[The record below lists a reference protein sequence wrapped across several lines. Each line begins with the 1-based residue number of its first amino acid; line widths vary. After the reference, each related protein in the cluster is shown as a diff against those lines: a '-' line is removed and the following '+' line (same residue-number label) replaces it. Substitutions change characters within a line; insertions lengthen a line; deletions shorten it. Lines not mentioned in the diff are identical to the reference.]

1 MKTGIYW
8 QDPKYALKPGR
19 DFIFDPSLVLYL
31 PLHKLDG
38 ACFMSKDAYG
48 HLCTVT
54 GALWTPQGRSF
65 DGSDD
70 YIDCGNDASLHNF
83 TAKTIIFWLKP
94 TAYTGSERYLYLHGF
109 WASPYGD
116 YFMARP
122 TSNVIEIGLRNTEGT
137 YIQGGSLTYSPDTWK
152 QAGYVWD
159 GTDLYYIKDGTR
171 PPAGLPLSGTMACSA
186 HNLTIGRKGTSAY
199 NWGGRIGEVWIHN
212 RALTPLEIQR
222 NYLATKWRYQ

>member
-31 PLHKLDG
+31 PLHRLDG
-38 ACFMSKDAYG
+38 ASFMSRDAYG

-54 GALWTPQGRSF
+54 GALWRPYGRYF

-70 YIDCGNDASLHNF
+70 VIKCGANTALDIVTAGTLEAWVNVTTF
-83 TAKTIIFWLKP
+83 GDNEGVTAKGTTNGYWGLKSHSAGAFRFRVNDGVNNFRAIASGNSTDTWYHLVGVGDGRGATSLRIYVN
-94 TAYTGSERYLYLHGF
+94 TALKQSADISTL
-109 WASPYGD
+109 
-116 YFMARP
+116 
-122 TSNVIEIGLRNTEGT
+122 
-137 YIQGGSLTYSPDTWK
+137 GSLVDNTKNLWIGEEERN
-152 QAGYVWD
+152 A
-159 GTDLYYIKDGTR
+159 
-171 PPAGLPLSGTMACSA
+171 AFFHGL
-186 HNLTIGRKGTSAY
+186 
-199 NWGGRIGEVWIHN
+199 IGEVRIYN

>member
-31 PLHKLDG
+31 PLHRLDG
-38 ACFMSKDAYG
+38 ASFMSRDAYG

-54 GALWTPQGRSF
+54 GALWRPYGRYF

-70 YIDCGNDASLHNF
+70 VIKCGANTALDIVTAGTLEAWVNVTTFGDNEGVTAKGTTSGYWNLTSYSGPQFRFIVRDGVGFARVIASGVSTDTWYHLVGVVDGRTATSLKIYLDASL
-83 TAKTIIFWLKP
+83 KQ
-94 TAYTGSERYLYLHGF
+94 E
-109 WASPYGD
+109 GD
-116 YFMARP
+116 ISA
-122 TSNVIEIGLRNTEGT
+122 I
-137 YIQGGSLTYSPDTWK
+137 GSLVDNTKNLLIGEDERN
-152 QAGYVWD
+152 A
-159 GTDLYYIKDGTR
+159 
-171 PPAGLPLSGTMACSA
+171 AFFHGL
-186 HNLTIGRKGTSAY
+186 
-199 NWGGRIGEVWIHN
+199 IGEVRIYN